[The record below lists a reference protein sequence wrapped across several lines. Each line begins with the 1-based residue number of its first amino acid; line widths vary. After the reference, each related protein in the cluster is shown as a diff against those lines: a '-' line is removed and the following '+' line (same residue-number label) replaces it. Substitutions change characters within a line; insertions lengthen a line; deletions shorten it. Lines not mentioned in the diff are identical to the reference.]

1 MTSKKHSRESEKR
14 WIAGGWSTQ
23 DRAVEHFR
31 RIWTRALVEGLLPGD
46 DLGVWSIRAHQ
57 DLRWLVEGHPK
68 FRSMTAFG
76 IEHFTFQPD
85 GRGNHR
91 FVLVD
96 TQGKEHPFSTVSAL
110 TGFDTPLREA
120 PAEDKPMRGLST

>member
-1 MTSKKHSRESEKR
+1 MTDQNDRRTSKKR
-14 WIAGGWSTQ
+14 WIAGGWSSQ

-31 RIWTRALVEGLLPGD
+31 RIWKRALLDGIVPGD
-46 DLGVWSIRAHQ
+46 DLGAWNLRAHQ

-68 FRSMTAFG
+68 YPAMTAFG

-110 TGFDTPLREA
+110 TGFDMPLREPPNEDA
-120 PAEDKPMRGLST
+120 PLGGLST

>member
-1 MTSKKHSRESEKR
+1 MDLAEKGNQVADIGHHALARVELHHLLAGSMTADGSYLH
-14 WIAGGWSTQ
+14 
-23 DRAVEHFR
+23 
-31 RIWTRALVEGLLPGD
+31 PGD

-68 FRSMTAFG
+68 YPAMTAFG

-110 TGFDTPLREA
+110 TGFDMPLREPPNEDA
-120 PAEDKPMRGLST
+120 PLGGLST